1 MRPKVKSS
9 SALTWIAVL
18 AVCGV
23 LISGL
28 ALKNHFGRGKT
39 AYCAIG
45 EHFDCDVVN
54 RGTYSKIAGIPVA
67 FLGLLG
73 YLLLLGLSTIY
84 RSQAETPALLCF
96 CSAPAWIFSLYLT
109 YLEGSVIG
117 VWCLLCLS
125 SLALI
130 TLILLLS
137 GVALR
142 AQLRKA

>member
-9 SALTWIAVL
+9 SALTWIAIL
-18 AVCGV
+18 AVFGV

-28 ALKNHFGRGKT
+28 ALKNHFGRDKT

-54 RGTYSKIAGIPVA
+54 RGAYSVIAGIPVA
-67 FLGLLG
+67 FVGLLG
-73 YLLLLGLSTIY
+73 YLLLLGLSTVY
-84 RSQAETPALLCF
+84 RGKAETPAMLCF
-96 CSAPAWIFSLYLT
+96 CAAPAWIYSLYLT

-117 VWCLLCLS
+117 VWCILCLTS
-125 SLALI
+125 FALV

-137 GVALR
+137 CVVLR